1 MFCAGFG
8 PGISN
13 CICVNEGPVPET
25 EGTAIGTTSEP
36 VARVG
41 DRRVIGGSAGRGAPA
56 AAVEG
61 GGVTNGAFG
70 FTIRGLGIVATGAE
84 SGGASSWPLG
94 FTISGLG
101 IVATGAESGGASS
114 WP

>member
-25 EGTAIGTTSEP
+25 EGTVIGTTSDP

-41 DRRVIGGSAGRGAPA
+41 DRRVIGGSAGRVAPA
-56 AAVEG
+56 AAVDG
-61 GGVTNGAFG
+61 DGVTNGAFG
-70 FTIRGLGIVATGAE
+70 FTTRGLGTVVGGAE
-84 SGGASSWPLG
+84 TDGASS
-94 FTISGLG
+94 
-101 IVATGAESGGASS
+101 
-114 WP
+114 